1 MSLTQETKIYS
12 FLLGYG
18 ESLLNGIDSEEAT
31 TLICEGGVNPAWII
45 GHLGLV
51 ANNALHMLGGSP
63 SIDVDRYKSLFS
75 GGTQVSTDPAAYPAW
90 DELLK
95 TWREGHAAVVAAAA
109 DVSDAVLDAPNPID
123 AFRKNL
129 PTTRDFLGFVLTG
142 HEAVHLG
149 QLTTWRR
156 VQGQPPLF

>member
-12 FLLGYG
+12 FLLDYG
-18 ESLLNGIDSEEAT
+18 EGLLDGIKPEQAG

-51 ANNALHMLGGSP
+51 ANNALHILGGTP
-63 SIDVDRYKSLFS
+63 GIDIDRYKSLFS
-75 GGTQVSTDPAAYPAW
+75 GGTQASTDPAAYPAW
-90 DELLK
+90 DELLT
-95 TWREGHAAVVAAAA
+95 TWREGHAAVVATAA
-109 DVSDAVLDAPNPID
+109 DVSEDVLGAPNPID
-123 AFRKNL
+123 RFRDAL

-149 QLTTWRR
+149 QLSTWRR
-156 VQGQPPLF
+156 VQGHGPLF